1 MIFKK
6 SFYEKSVT
14 VEARFNTL
22 TKANFAAVC
31 LSIEVVKNKEDTYI
45 ESLPA
50 CCFRQVVLDKD
61 DPLKLL
67 SFKLGWRKNIAC
79 TAVLCHSLS
88 FTSASPQY
96 NVFDKETRVLNYYDN
111 RSII

>member
-1 MIFKK
+1 MILKK

-22 TKANFAAVC
+22 TEANFTAAC

-50 CCFRQVVLDKD
+50 VR
-61 DPLKLL
+61 
-67 SFKLGWRKNIAC
+67 
-79 TAVLCHSLS
+79 
-88 FTSASPQY
+88 
-96 NVFDKETRVLNYYDN
+96 
-111 RSII
+111 